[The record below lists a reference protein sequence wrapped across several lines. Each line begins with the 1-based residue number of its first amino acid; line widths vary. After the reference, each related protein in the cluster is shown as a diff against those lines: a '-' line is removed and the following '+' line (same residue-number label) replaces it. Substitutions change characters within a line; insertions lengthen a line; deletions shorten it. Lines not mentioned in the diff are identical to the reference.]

1 MFELLRSEQVNGL
14 TLLQVN
20 FDPSL
25 VKLLREVHYF
35 LLLPG
40 LKQSIPASAL
50 KVGYFRFN
58 VIRFMNKLEIWVIMI
73 FQHGD
78 HIL

>member
-1 MFELLRSEQVNGL
+1 MNGL

-50 KVGYFRFN
+50 KVSG
-58 VIRFMNKLEIWVIMI
+58 VPCSSL
-73 FQHGD
+73 
-78 HIL
+78 

>member
-1 MFELLRSEQVNGL
+1 M
-14 TLLQVN
+14 LLQVN

-50 KVGYFRFN
+50 KVQSLRAR
-58 VIRFMNKLEIWVIMI
+58 VLKLMFHV
-73 FQHGD
+73 
-78 HIL
+78 